1 VRSGLFVTIEGVE
14 GAGKTTLIGRLAERL
29 RRSGH
34 ETVVTREP
42 GGVPI
47 AEAIRS
53 LLLDRA
59 QTGMD
64 ARTEA
69 LLYAAARRQHLAE
82 KVLPALAR
90 GCVVLCDRFVD
101 SSLAYQGH
109 ARGLGIDEVWEI
121 NRFAT
126 GGCLPD
132 LTLCLDLDPEIGL
145 SRIREQAGREI
156 NRLDLEDL
164 SFHRLVREGFHLAA
178 ARFPGRIVML
188 DAARPPEEVE
198 EEAWNRLA
206 LQLAQAEK
214 QTLPKGLSGGAAWPI
229 APEIKE
235 RT

>member
-1 VRSGLFVTIEGVE
+1 MTGEGADIVRRGLFVTIEGVE
-14 GAGKTTLIGRLAERL
+14 GAGKTTLIARLAERL

-34 ETVVTREP
+34 EPVVTREP
-42 GGVPI
+42 GGVPV

-64 ARTEA
+64 PRTEA
-69 LLYAAARRQHLAE
+69 LLYAAARSQHLAE
-82 KVLPALAR
+82 KVLPALER
-90 GCVVLCDRFVD
+90 GSVVLCDRFVD

-109 ARGLGIDEVWEI
+109 ARGLGIDEVWQI

-145 SRIREQAGREI
+145 ARIRKEAGREV

-164 SFHRLVREGFHLAA
+164 AFHRKVREGFRLAA
-178 ARFPGRIVML
+178 GRFPGRIFML
-188 DAARPPEEVE
+188 DASRPPLAVE
-198 EEAWNRLA
+198 EEAWNHIARL
-206 LQLAQAEK
+206 LAQVQAAN
-214 QTLPKGLSGGAAWPI
+214 PRGG
-229 APEIKE
+229 
-235 RT
+235 